1 MSFIQY
7 YKVGDKKF
15 YNKFQ
20 AFDYLMQH
28 KNLTIEYII
37 DTDFIKSLENRPKP
51 TNISAHLIRNLILK
65 GMKNLRRKHKKL
77 RLALGGGTDSWT
89 ILKICMENN
98 LYIDEVACGLVS
110 FSGNV
115 RADLEYLPALRY
127 AEKFEGN
134 LIGRINSMP
143 TTKQSLEYVND
154 PLWFKKTNGP
164 TLPIRHFFSHTAK
177 DLMNSDLD
185 FVNITGIDKPTILVE
200 NGQMF
205 WTQMDVKSIGEWMGI
220 ENHHPLFYDKNN
232 PELTIAMTYA
242 FIEALPSN
250 YFQKDG
256 IYEYENLRRSHKD
269 NILTSLGF
277 KLDKVWLNQHLL
289 GKKLYDLNTKT
300 LQFIR
305 ELKEQKMESFL
316 DKWQQTSSII
326 KETYKDIPYGLET
339 KGNYVKTVGRFS
351 QKIPIYK
358 NSFGKQI

>member
-7 YKVGDKKF
+7 YKVGDEKF

-20 AFDYLMQH
+20 AFDYMMD
-28 KNLTIEYII
+28 KNLTMEYIM
-37 DTDFIKSLENRPKP
+37 DADFIKSLEDKPRPK
-51 TNISAHLIRNLILK
+51 NNDKHLIRELILK
-65 GMKNLRRKHKKL
+65 GMKNLRLKHKKL

-110 FSGNV
+110 FTGDV

-127 AEKFEGN
+127 AKKFEGK
-134 LIGRINSMP
+134 LIGCIKTMP
-143 TTKQSLEYVND
+143 VTKQSLEYVND
-154 PLWFKKTNGP
+154 PTWFKKTNGP
-164 TLPIRHFFSHTAK
+164 SLPIRPFFYHLAK
-177 DLMNSDLD
+177 EVMNSDPD
-185 FVNITGIDKPTILVE
+185 YVNITGMDKPTILVE
-200 NGQMF
+200 NGKMF
-205 WTQMDVKSIGEWMGI
+205 WMQMDVKSIGEWMGI
-220 ENHHPLFYDKNN
+220 ENHQPLFYDKNN

-256 IYEYENLRRSHKD
+256 IYEYENLQRSHKD

-277 KLDKVWLNQHLL
+277 KLDKAWLNHHLL
-289 GKKLYDLNTKT
+289 GKKLYDMNTKT
-300 LQFIR
+300 LHFIK
-305 ELKEQKMESFL
+305 ELQKYGMQSFL
-316 DKWQQTSSII
+316 DKWYHTMSII
-326 KETYKDIPYGLET
+326 KETYKDIPHGLET
-339 KGNYVKTVGRFS
+339 KGNFVKTVGRFS